1 MRQGPRFPTV
11 HIDEAR
17 MKAENT
23 TTRQRSLSRH
33 SLPVCF
39 MLKIGIVY
47 LEPCTVYASKYM
59 YKRLFLNF
67 TKILNHQQNI
77 PQRQMSFSCTFIH
90 AGVQNRIFFFFLTTV
105 LQITSACLLNLPILN
120 NKFRAEL
127 VKGQG
132 RLSPTHHLCLDLISF
147 SLPRY
152 KYTKLFA
159 IVWVQ
164 CSSSCSSALNLR

>member
-1 MRQGPRFPTV
+1 MKCDIGSNCLSALLLVLCAVWCVTSGSDWLQSDVADNSGLGVTYNWYKMRQGPRFPTV

-23 TTRQRSLSRH
+23 TTRQRSLRRH

-90 AGVQNRIFFFFLTTV
+90 AGVQNRIFFFNDC
-105 LQITSACLLNLPILN
+105 SADHECMFT
-120 NKFRAEL
+120 KF
-127 VKGQG
+127 
-132 RLSPTHHLCLDLISF
+132 THF
-147 SLPRY
+147 
-152 KYTKLFA
+152 K
-159 IVWVQ
+159 
-164 CSSSCSSALNLR
+164 

>member
-1 MRQGPRFPTV
+1 MLYV
-11 HIDEAR
+11 
-17 MKAENT
+17 EN
-23 TTRQRSLSRH
+23 RALSIWSL
-33 SLPVCF
+33 
-39 MLKIGIVY
+39 
-47 LEPCTVYASKYM
+47 VYASKYM
-59 YKRLFLNF
+59 YKRLFLYF
-67 TKILNHQQNI
+67 TKILNHQQDI

-90 AGVQNRIFFFFLTTV
+90 AGVQNQIYLFFLTTV

-159 IVWVQ
+159 TVWVQ